1 MSDFSDYAQRIDAA
15 TVQLE
20 ADVASVSAFSG
31 DLTTAVTRAETAAV
45 EAESELATLLEA
57 KPLFKGEYGSVEEY
71 VTRIAINTQ
80 EQVEQFFG
88 TLFKAKAGC
97 TGISLDVIPEA
108 DLDAFHCYVRN
119 ESGVAISVTSSVGDV
134 DTPVIP
140 NGSFVRVTLNAAK
153 SGWEVVSYTTEG
165 SESPVRFERVLEA
178 FSYDNQMA
186 NVVGTPITL
195 TYGTNPINTIG
206 DAINYDGLGGFSV
219 NITGQY
225 IVYVNASLG
234 RTGQAQATEFAAGVL
249 INSVKQENPRYVSLG
264 DSEDVFPFSA
274 TYTLNLNAGDVV
286 NFYIEAIAGTNSGVF
301 AETTIT
307 PQAPSTSVVF
317 SRITGAVVSG
327 GGSGDFDWTTIPE
340 ATQQQKGLLSAE
352 DKTKLDGVSTS
363 VATTTEDGL
372 MSSEDKTKLDGV
384 EAQAQKNVNADFN
397 ASSGDALILNKPS
410 TAYEGDWSFNPVTEE
425 YEYDDNT
432 ARDGYFTYQEK
443 RQLIDLDSRTLV
455 DEAPTDGEQ
464 YARQNGGWTVVE
476 AGGGGGASAPTY
488 EDIITRGNGPYWN
501 PVTEVTEYARHVL
514 IQNDTQWEN
523 IKTPAG
529 LLQAVYGTSNIEE
542 IPYELGPVPVV
553 FRNTHSGSATDK
565 PQLAPFAIGSYNFC
579 LVEVRPHA
587 SFKPEQDSPVNL
599 AGGNVW
605 CKVTF
610 ISDNSKE
617 IRQNDPNPANAPAY
631 TRTKQPREYVNNTYS
646 GVISGTTP
654 ETAVV
659 QWPFAWSE
667 MVYTTVTGAPT

>member
-15 TVQLE
+15 TTQLE

-71 VTRIAINTQ
+71 VTRITINTQ

-97 TGISLDVIPEA
+97 TGISLDVIPET

-134 DTPVIP
+134 DQAVIP
-140 NGSFVRVTLNAAK
+140 NGSFVRITLNAAK

-178 FSYDNQMA
+178 FSYDNQIA
-186 NVVGTPITL
+186 NVVGTPVTL
-195 TYGTNPINTIG
+195 TYGTNPINTVG
-206 DAINYDGLGGFSV
+206 DAINYDGLGGFNV

-234 RTGQAQATEFAAGVL
+234 RTGTAQATEFAAGVL

-264 DSEDVFPFSA
+264 DSDEVFPFSA

-286 NFYIEAIAGTNSGVF
+286 NFYIEAITRTDGGVF

-327 GGSGDFDWTTIPE
+327 GGGGDFDWTTIPE

-363 VATTTEDGL
+363 VATTTENGF
-372 MSSEDKTKLDGV
+372 MSSEDKTKLDSV
-384 EAQAQKNVNADFN
+384 EEGAEVNVNADFN
-397 ASSGDALILNKPS
+397 AMSGPALILNKPS
-410 TAYEGDWSFNPVTEE
+410 TAYEGDWSFNPITEE
-425 YEYDDNT
+425 YVYDDNT

-443 RQLIDLDSRTLV
+443 RQLIALDARTLV

-476 AGGGGGASAPTY
+476 SGGGGGASAPTY
-488 EDIITRGNGPYWN
+488 EDIITRGKGPYWN
-501 PVTEVTEYARHVL
+501 PVTEVTEYARHVI
-514 IQNDTQWEN
+514 IQNDTHWDN

-542 IPYELGPVPVV
+542 IPFELGPVPVV
-553 FRNTHSGSATDK
+553 FHNTHSGSSTDK
-565 PQLAPFAIGSYNFC
+565 PELAPFAIGSYNFC

-599 AGGNVW
+599 EGGNVW

-610 ISDNSKE
+610 IDNGSH
-617 IRQNDPNPANAPAY
+617 IHSNDPNPANAPAY
-631 TRTKQPREYVNNTYS
+631 TRAVQPREYVNNTYS
-646 GVISGTTP
+646 GKTSGTTP